1 MIFLKTNEEI
11 EKMRVA
17 SRSAMEIL
25 LYLKDFA
32 KAGIR
37 TIELEMACEEKIKK
51 AGNLKAAFKGY
62 NGFPYCLCI
71 SVNDEVVHGMPSERQ
86 LKENDIVSIDFGL
99 VYEGFYGDV
108 AVTYP
113 VGGISK
119 AARRLLEVTENA
131 LYQGISEAHEG
142 NRLYDIS
149 SAIQEFVE
157 REKFSVVRE
166 FVGHGIGRSLHEDP
180 QVPNYGVR
188 GAGLRLKPGMVF
200 AIEPMVNMGKSEV
213 YVKENG
219 WTAATKDGSLS
230 AHFEHTVAVTGNGP
244 EILSKP

>member
-11 EKMRVA
+11 EKMRIA
-17 SRSAMEIL
+17 SSRAMEIL
-25 LYLKDFA
+25 IYLKDFV

-37 TIELEMACEEKIKK
+37 TMDLETVCEQKIKE
-51 AGNLKAAFKGY
+51 AGDFKAAFKGY

-99 VYEGFYGDV
+99 LHEGYYGDV
-108 AVTYP
+108 AMTYA

-119 AARRLLEVTENA
+119 AAQKLLDVTQEA
-131 LYQGISEAHEG
+131 LSRGIVEAREG
-142 NRLYDIS
+142 NRLHDIS
-149 SAIQEFVE
+149 HAIQQHVE
-157 REKFSVVRE
+157 AFGFSVVRE

-180 QVPNYGVR
+180 QLPNYGTK
-188 GAGLRLKPGMVF
+188 GTGIRLKPGMVF
-200 AIEPMVNMGKSEV
+200 AIEPMVNMGNSDI
-213 YVKENG
+213 YIKENG

-230 AHFEHTVAVTGNGP
+230 AHFEHTVAVTNNGP
-244 EILSKP
+244 VVLSKA